1 MTELL
6 KNAWLGWRDMT
17 TPGKLAGVWLV
28 ALCYLLYHR
37 KKLRQTSLLLYAA
50 VSTAAVILPVT
61 AVLLML
67 YQTRFYDYEWIWS
80 AVPATAMT
88 AFAAT
93 VFVTEDLKE
102 RLKESRTGQ
111 AAVLLLLLGMLFL
124 AGGAGSSKPTKEPA
138 GLSGAEV
145 SKMLTTIHEKLPD
158 TTVRL
163 WAPSEILTHVREYDG
178 SILLLYGRNM
188 WDAHL
193 NAYSYDTYPDN
204 MQEMYVW
211 MQDPYRW
218 MEGRSLI
225 AEISDEECL
234 QAAREYDVNC
244 ILLPKAIRA
253 EALCVFSED
262 YTIDEDSF
270 VEYFL
275 LTK

>member
-28 ALCYLLYHR
+28 SLCYLLYHR

-234 QAAREYDVNC
+234 QAALEYDVNC